1 MKTVLGLATATFLFA
16 FGSANATEIS
26 PGKMQSLIRLEMSQ
40 SLLETVQYRRCRY
53 WRRECAHRWGW
64 GGWRYRRCLIRHGC

>member
-26 PGKMQSLIRLEMSQ
+26 PGKMQSLILPEMSQ

-53 WRRECAHRWGW
+53 
-64 GGWRYRRCLIRHGC
+64 